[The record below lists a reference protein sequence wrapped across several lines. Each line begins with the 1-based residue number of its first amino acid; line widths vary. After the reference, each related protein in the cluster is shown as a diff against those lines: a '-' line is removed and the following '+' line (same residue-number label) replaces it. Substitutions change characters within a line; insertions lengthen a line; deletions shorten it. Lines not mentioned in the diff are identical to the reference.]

1 MTCKYKLDLAKTSF
15 SLLYDFF
22 FWWSSCFIHVI
33 YVFKDVFIVDT
44 KKAIIVWIGQE
55 TSMAERKN
63 AMAYAHVSTC
73 NKMIM

>member
-1 MTCKYKLDLAKTSF
+1 MTCKYKLDLAKTSL

-22 FWWSSCFIHVI
+22 SDDLVALSMLYI
-33 YVFKDVFIVDT
+33 FKDVFIVDT

>member
-1 MTCKYKLDLAKTSF
+1 MIVFSDDLVALSM
-15 SLLYDFF
+15 LY
-22 FWWSSCFIHVI
+22 I
-33 YVFKDVFIVDT
+33 FKDVFIVDT

-63 AMAYAHVSTC
+63 AMAYAHVSIC

>member
-1 MTCKYKLDLAKTSF
+1 MFLQ
-15 SLLYDFF
+15 
-22 FWWSSCFIHVI
+22 
-33 YVFKDVFIVDT
+33 DVFIVDT

-73 NKMIM
+73 NKMIMQKM

>member
-1 MTCKYKLDLAKTSF
+1 MIFFSDDLVALSM
-15 SLLYDFF
+15 LY
-22 FWWSSCFIHVI
+22 I
-33 YVFKDVFIVDT
+33 FKDVFIVDT

-63 AMAYAHVSTC
+63 AMAYAHVSPC